1 MGAIAGARSTSGRPR
16 KSCVRGGGAAAA
28 IGLTLLLALVAPSAS
43 GQQLPSA
50 EGPVVVAPRLKV
62 DSGATYP
69 ERALREH
76 VAGDVTV
83 VLVLEIDA
91 QGHVARASVVQPHGH
106 GFDEA
111 ATDAARKLVFEPAT
125 RDGTPVPARIKFRYT
140 FAQPP
145 PRLTGRVARLLSD
158 TPIAGAH
165 VVVRDEAG
173 VEHSATTEADGS
185 WSMLGLPPGHVHIAV
200 TAPNKLAQSSD
211 EELSAGE
218 ETHVVLRLEAERAI
232 PAPSADAGAEPIE
245 EVTVRGAR
253 PPREVTKRTIGREE
267 MEHSAGTYGDALLSL
282 QNFPGVARPP
292 PFSGALVVRG
302 SAPDDTNIYVDG
314 TNIPLAYHFGG
325 LSSVVPSELLD
336 KIEFSPGN
344 YSAEYGRGMGGVVDV
359 GLRDPKKDGYHAMVE
374 GSVLGLRG
382 LVEGPLGSGWS
393 FVASGQRSWIDL
405 VLTPVLKATGASET
419 ALPRWYDYQLELEK
433 DFNRRTS
440 LRLLFFGSD
449 DAFDFVNK
457 TPDSS
462 DPTLGGDFGYHTS
475 FWRLQA
481 RLESQPSDR
490 TRMRLTAAY
499 GEDAATISLG
509 SNLLDVTLHP
519 LSGRAEVSERI
530 GRGIVANAGLDLVY
544 EPYDLALQLPPL
556 TRPGVPSGG
565 PGQLPVRSATS
576 GNLFLPGAYADV
588 EVSPGPTTR
597 IVPGLR
603 ADYDSATQR
612 WDVAPRINLRQ
623 GLTRGF
629 PTTTLKAGIG
639 LYYQPP
645 SPFDTDPHFGQ
656 SGLWSNRSI
665 QVDVGVEQE
674 FSRHV
679 DLSVDGFYKSM
690 DRLVVTGEG
699 NSGRGYAYGVEW
711 LLRYKPD
718 EHFFGWV
725 SYTLS
730 RSERRDVP
738 GEPYSLFQFDQTHV
752 LTLIG
757 SYKLGGGWQV
767 GARFRLT
774 SGDLYTPTSTGAYDA
789 TTGSSLGVLAVP
801 PYGSRLPLFNQ
812 LDLRVER
819 AKTYGHFKVTWF
831 VDLQNAYAANN
842 PLGVTYNYNF
852 TKSATISGLPILP
865 IAGARAEFSP

>member
-1 MGAIAGARSTSGRPR
+1 MRALVGLAIAF
-16 KSCVRGGGAAAA
+16 
-28 IGLTLLLALVAPSAS
+28 TLAAPSAS
-43 GQQLPSA
+43 AQQLPAA
-50 EGPVVVAPRLKV
+50 EGPVVVAPHLKA
-62 DSGATYP
+62 DSGAVYP
-69 ERALREH
+69 EQALREH
-76 VAGDVTV
+76 VAGNVTV
-83 VLVLEIDA
+83 ILVLDIDA
-91 QGHVARASVVQPHGH
+91 RGHVTGASVVDRQGH

-111 ATDAARKLVFEPAT
+111 AIAAAQKLVFEPAT
-125 RDGTPVPARIKFRYT
+125 RDASPVAARIKFRYT
-140 FAQPP
+140 FAPP
-145 PRLTGRVARLLSD
+145 PPQLTGRVARSVSD

-165 VVVRDEAG
+165 VAVRDESG
-173 VEHSATTEADGS
+173 VEHTATTDADGS
-185 WSMLGLPPGHVHIAV
+185 WSLPGLSPGRVHIVV
-200 TAPNKLAQSSD
+200 TAPSKLARSTD

-218 ETHVVLRLEAERAI
+218 ETHVVLRLESE
-232 PAPSADAGAEPIE
+232 PATQAPPSTDAGGEPIE
-245 EVTVRGAR
+245 EVTVRGER

-302 SAPDDTNIYVDG
+302 SAPGDTNIYIDG

-325 LSSVVPSELLD
+325 LSSVVPSELLE

-359 GLRDPKKDGYHAMVE
+359 GLRDPKKDGYHAMLE

-393 FVASGQRSWIDL
+393 FLASGQRSWIDI
-405 VLTPVLKATGASET
+405 VLTPVLQAVGASET
-419 ALPRWYDYQLELEK
+419 ALPRWADYQLELEK
-433 DFNRRTS
+433 DFNARTS
-440 LRLLFFGSD
+440 LRVLFFGSD
-449 DAFDFVNK
+449 DAFDFVDK

-481 RLESQPSDR
+481 RFESQLSDR
-490 TRMRLTAAY
+490 TRTRVTAAY

-509 SNLLDVTLHP
+509 SNLLDITLHP
-519 LSGRAEVSERI
+519 LSGRAEVSERL
-530 GRGIVANAGLDLVY
+530 GRAVVANAGLDLVY
-544 EPYDLALQLPPL
+544 EPYDLALQLPPI

-565 PGQLPVRSATS
+565 PGQLPVRSSTS
-576 GNLFLPGAYADV
+576 GKLFLPGAYVDV
-588 EVSPGPTTR
+588 EATPGPLTR

-603 ADYDSATQR
+603 VDYDSATQR
-612 WDVAPRINLRQ
+612 WDVAPRINVRQ
-623 GLTRGF
+623 GLTRAF
-629 PTTTLKAGIG
+629 PTTTLKAGLG
-639 LYYQPP
+639 VYYQPP
-645 SPFDTDPHFGQ
+645 TPFDTDPRFGQ

-665 QVDVGVEQE
+665 QADVGVEQE

-718 EHFFGWV
+718 EHFFGWI

-738 GEPYSLFQFDQTHV
+738 GEPYSLFEFDQTHV

-801 PYGSRLPLFNQ
+801 PYGARFPLFNQ
-812 LDLRVER
+812 LDLRLER
-819 AKTYGHFKVTWF
+819 TKTYGHFKVTWF
-831 VDLQNAYAANN
+831 VDLQNAYDANN

-865 IAGARAEFSP
+865 IAGGRAEFSP